1 MQLWIDT
8 SLKIYGQKKFEVV
21 GSWICNWR
29 ATFSLK
35 DVDLKLRNAEKIA
48 VADKQ
53 LRSNIS

>member
-21 GSWICNWR
+21 GMRICNWR
-29 ATFSLK
+29 ATFFFK

-48 VADKQ
+48 VADMQ